1 MERFLE
7 GLEGGR
13 SGWHLRGSWKDC
25 GLVDGLWMDGWMDG
39 WMGCGWMDGW
49 VVDGW
54 MDGLWMGCG

>member
-25 GLVDGLWMDGWMDG
+25 GLVDGLWMDGWM
-39 WMGCGWMDGW
+39 GC
-49 VVDGW
+49 
-54 MDGLWMGCG
+54 